1 MVARPEDAEA
11 LASGEKPAESKPKV
25 KAETV
30 NWLDPAKL
38 LFLWPG
44 GTAPVRMTIE
54 GEKSFLRVYAAY
66 AFPHSD
72 PQRFIQFFEGK
83 PDGGR
88 GDVIGILEDSKQLS
102 ESARKAVEEALG
114 RGYVVPK
121 VKRIVEVRDRR
132 WLVQWIVETDRGIV
146 EFEMNDIYEQIQ
158 VQLHNRVMLI
168 DVHGNRYEIQD
179 MTKLDPESLAF
190 LNRFL

>member
-11 LASGEKPAESKPKV
+11 LASGEKSADGKPKI
-25 KAETV
+25 KAEAV
-30 NWLDPAKL
+30 CWLEAGKL
-38 LFLWPG
+38 SFSWPG
-44 GTAPVRMTIE
+44 GTAPVRMTID
-54 GEKSFLRVYAAY
+54 GEKSYLRVYAAY

-72 PQRFIQFFEGK
+72 PQRYIQFFEGK

-88 GDVIGILEDSKQLS
+88 GEAIGILEDSTKLS
-102 ESARKAVEEALG
+102 EPARKAVEEALG

-121 VKRIVEVRDRR
+121 VKRIVAVQDRR
-132 WLVQWIVETDRGIV
+132 WLVHWTVETDRGVV

-168 DVHGNRYEIQD
+168 DVHGNRYEIHD
-179 MTKLDPESLAF
+179 MTALDPESLAF